1 MAVAHIVW
9 IKFQDRISSARVD
22 EHLADL
28 ASLQDSIPEISRMTL
43 GENFT
48 DRADGF
54 THGLVVE
61 LQDRAGLAAYAAHPR
76 HVEVATALRED
87 ADYLVMD
94 YEF

>member
-9 IKFQDRISSARVD
+9 IKFNDQISSARVE

-28 ASLQDSIPEISRMTL
+28 ASLKDSIPEISRMTL
-43 GENFT
+43 GDNFT
-48 DRADGF
+48 DRAGGF

-61 LQDRAGLAAYAAHPR
+61 LQDKAGLEAYAKHAR